1 MLPWNSALRPTG
13 SFLRY
18 RTRVAHWPDAVPVL
32 ATTLTLAEQLARVQY
47 FRQTRNPMTTQNTGI
62 KFTVVG
68 VGPGDPDLLTL
79 KGREALERADLVVGF
94 KTVLDVIAGRTGEAE
109 VRPMAYR
116 DQEAVLDYA
125 QEQAQQGKSCVLC
138 VWGDLNVS
146 AKELLNRVRR
156 RAETVELVPGVS
168 SIQIACARAGISLEE
183 SLFLTLHQRWD
194 RGSELGELVDTLRQG
209 RRNVILLPR
218 PFDFMPPAIAANAI
232 ADGADPEHPVTVFQR
247 LTLPDESRWDGTLAQ
262 CARLPDEFSDLSI
275 MVFPRTVMAGN

>member
-1 MLPWNSALRPTG
+1 MSTTNS
-13 SFLRY
+13 
-18 RTRVAHWPDAVPVL
+18 
-32 ATTLTLAEQLARVQY
+32 
-47 FRQTRNPMTTQNTGI
+47 GI
-62 KFTVVG
+62 KMTVVA

-79 KGREALERADLVVGF
+79 KGRLALEQADVVVGF
-94 KTVLDVIAGRTGEAE
+94 KTVLDVVDGRTGNAD

-125 QEQAQQGKSCVLC
+125 REQAQLGKSCVVC

-156 RAETVELVPGVS
+156 RAETVELIPGVS

-183 SLFLTLHQRWD
+183 SVFITLHQRWD
-194 RGSELGELVDTLRQG
+194 RGSELSELVELMNQG

-218 PFDFMPPAIAANAI
+218 PYDFMPPAIAAGAV

-247 LTLPDESRWDGTLAQ
+247 LTLPDEQRWDGTLAECSQ
-262 CARLPDEFSDLSI
+262 LPDEFSDLSI
-275 MVFPRTVMAGN
+275 MVFPRSDEPEN

>member
-1 MLPWNSALRPTG
+1 MTSQSASTK
-13 SFLRY
+13 
-18 RTRVAHWPDAVPVL
+18 
-32 ATTLTLAEQLARVQY
+32 
-47 FRQTRNPMTTQNTGI
+47 M
-62 KFTVVG
+62 TVVG
-68 VGPGDPDLLTL
+68 IGPGDPDLLTL
-79 KGREALERADLVVGF
+79 KGSEALEGADLVVGF
-94 KTVLDVIAGRTGEAE
+94 KTVLDVVAGRTGSAE

-125 QEQAQQGKSCVLC
+125 QEQAALGKNCVVC

-156 RAETVELVPGVS
+156 RADTVELVPGVS

-232 ADGADPEHPVTVFQR
+232 DDGADPEHTVIVFQR
-247 LTLPDESRWDGTLAQ
+247 LTLADESRWDGTLSQ
-262 CARLPDEFSDLSI
+262 CANLPDEFSDLSI
-275 MVFPRTVMAGN
+275 MVFPRTLAEGN

>member
-1 MLPWNSALRPTG
+1 M
-13 SFLRY
+13 
-18 RTRVAHWPDAVPVL
+18 
-32 ATTLTLAEQLARVQY
+32 
-47 FRQTRNPMTTQNTGI
+47 
-62 KFTVVG
+62 TVVA
-68 VGPGDPDLLTL
+68 VGPGDPELLTL
-79 KGREALERADLVVGF
+79 KGRQALAAADLVVGF
-94 KTVLDVIAGRTGEAE
+94 KTVLDVIAGYAGDAE
-109 VRPMAYR
+109 LRPMSYR

-125 QEQAQQGKSCVLC
+125 QEQAQQGQSCVVC

-156 RAETVELVPGVS
+156 RAAVVTLIPGVS
-168 SIQIACARAGISLEE
+168 SVQIACARAGIALEE

-194 RGSELGELVDTLRQG
+194 RGSELAELVDTLRQG

-262 CARLPDEFSDLSI
+262 CTGLPDDFSDLSI
-275 MVFPRTVMAGN
+275 MVFPRSSAAQD

>member
-1 MLPWNSALRPTG
+1 M
-13 SFLRY
+13 
-18 RTRVAHWPDAVPVL
+18 
-32 ATTLTLAEQLARVQY
+32 
-47 FRQTRNPMTTQNTGI
+47 
-62 KFTVVG
+62 TVVG
-68 VGPGDPDLLTL
+68 IGPGDPDLLTL
-79 KGREALERADLVVGF
+79 KGREALEGADLVVGF
-94 KTVLDVIAGRTGEAE
+94 KTVLDVVAGRTGSAE

-125 QEQAQQGKSCVLC
+125 QEQAEAGKNCVVC

-156 RAETVELVPGVS
+156 RADTVELVPGVS
-168 SIQIACARAGISLEE
+168 SIQIACARAGLSLEE

-232 ADGADPEHPVTVFQR
+232 ADGADPGHPVTVFQR
-247 LTLPDESRWDGTLAQ
+247 LTLADESRWDGTLDQ
-262 CARLPDEFSDLSI
+262 CAELPDEFSDLSI
-275 MVFPRTVMAGN
+275 MVFPRTLTEGN

>member
-1 MLPWNSALRPTG
+1 M
-13 SFLRY
+13 
-18 RTRVAHWPDAVPVL
+18 
-32 ATTLTLAEQLARVQY
+32 
-47 FRQTRNPMTTQNTGI
+47 
-62 KFTVVG
+62 TVVAI
-68 VGPGDPDLLTL
+68 GPGDPDLLTI
-79 KGREALERADLVVGF
+79 KGRQALAAADVVAGF
-94 KTVLDVIAGRTGEAE
+94 KTVLDVIADYVGAAE
-109 VRPMAYR
+109 LCPMAYR

-125 QEQAQQGKSCVLC
+125 QEQAQQGKSCVVC

-156 RAETVELVPGVS
+156 RADTVTLIPGVS
-168 SIQIACARAGISLEE
+168 SVQIACARAGIALEE

-232 ADGADPEHPVTVFQR
+232 ADGVDPQHPVTVFQR

-262 CARLPDEFSDLSI
+262 CAALPDDFSDLSI
-275 MVFPRTVMAGN
+275 MVFPRPSAEQD

>member
-1 MLPWNSALRPTG
+1 MTSSNS
-13 SFLRY
+13 
-18 RTRVAHWPDAVPVL
+18 
-32 ATTLTLAEQLARVQY
+32 
-47 FRQTRNPMTTQNTGI
+47 GI
-62 KFTVVG
+62 KMTVVA
-68 VGPGDPDLLTL
+68 VGPGDPEFLTI
-79 KGREALERADLVVGF
+79 KGRQALADADLVVGF
-94 KTVLDVIAGRTGEAE
+94 KTVLDVVSAHTGDAE

-125 QEQAQQGKSCVLC
+125 QEQAQQGKTCVVC

-183 SLFLTLHQRWD
+183 STFITLHQRWD
-194 RGSELGELVDTLRQG
+194 RGSELGELIELLEQG

-232 ADGADPEHPVTVFQR
+232 ADGADPAHPVTVFQR
-247 LTLPDESRWDGTLAQ
+247 LSLPDEQRWDGTLAQ
-262 CARLPDEFSDLSI
+262 CAQLPDEFSDLSI
-275 MVFPRTVMAGN
+275 MVFPRPAGEHD